1 MIYADPPFNKSKD
14 FHAKPDSLASG
25 SRFEDRWVW
34 EDDVHEEWEDTIRS
48 GEPGVHAVIEAAK
61 LASGMD
67 MAAYLCWLGVRLLE
81 CRRVLAETGSI
92 YLHIDHTAHA
102 WVKAL
107 MDAIFGRKRFKNE
120 IVWCYAGGGQSKR
133 FFPRKHDT
141 ILFYTKCDKWTFNP
155 DDVRV
160 PYDSDYTAT
169 VFAGEDTRAPGK
181 TYVPNPKGKVVE
193 DWWRN
198 IPRPYGEERTG
209 FPTQKPLALLDRVI
223 KASSNPGDMVL
234 DPFVGCATTPIA
246 AEKLGRRWIGMDIWE
261 DAHKT
266 VLDRLR
272 KEELAVPDADYEG
285 QDHLIKFGDVHCT
298 SEPPERT
305 DDRRVAVVDFQLKGQ
320 RVLDPWEKLTTQE
333 MRDILQE
340 AQAPAPGSTLVVCAG
355 CGRVLERPF
364 LELDHNV
371 PKSAFGENVITNR
384 LLICR
389 PCNGHKGNI
398 ETITGLWKSNIGR
411 DWMADGDAARDAY
424 AKAIKRGQQV
434 KDEMRH

>member
-1 MIYADPPFNKSKD
+1 MPAAVNPK
-14 FHAKPDSLASG
+14 G
-25 SRFEDRWVW
+25 S
-34 EDDVHEEWEDTIRS
+34 
-48 GEPGVHAVIEAAK
+48 
-61 LASGMD
+61 
-67 MAAYLCWLGVRLLE
+67 
-81 CRRVLAETGSI
+81 
-92 YLHIDHTAHA
+92 
-102 WVKAL
+102 
-107 MDAIFGRKRFKNE
+107 
-120 IVWCYAGGGQSKR
+120 
-133 FFPRKHDT
+133 FPRKHDT

-169 VFAGEDTRAPGK
+169 VFAGEDTGVPGK

-246 AEKLGRRWIGMDIWE
+246 AEKLGPRWISMDICE

-305 DDRRVAVVDFQLKGQ
+305 DDRRVAVVDFQLKAQ

-364 LELDHNV
+364 PELDHNV

-398 ETITGLWKSNIGR
+398 ETITGLRKSNIGR
-411 DWMADGDAARDAY
+411 DSMTDGDAARDAY